1 MTAPKITYG
10 GALSALLWPSLADRL
25 GWTLDAERPPDS
37 LWKAARGEL
46 DLSPGERTLCAVA
59 LALWNG
65 AACGVDVAK
74 LGGLDSGAY
83 GRLGRLLCAIEE
95 GGGWE
100 RWAAREVARAELAVM
115 DGGQKAPFDR
125 QAFDDARRPYS
136 RWVCPECNERWN
148 EDMNAAGFVA
158 SGFDLP
164 RCPECDAPAADD
176 PCL

>member
-1 MTAPKITYG
+1 MVKITYG

-25 GWTLDAERPPDS
+25 GWTLDAERPPDAV
-37 LWKAARGEL
+37 WKAASGEL
-46 DLSPGERTLCAVA
+46 GLSTGERTLCAVA

-100 RWAAREVARAELAVM
+100 RWAAREVARAEVAARVVELEPTAEIEA
-115 DGGQKAPFDR
+115 D
-125 QAFDDARRPYS
+125 DDARRPYA
-136 RWVCPECNERWN
+136 RWLCPECGERWN

-158 SGFDLP
+158 AGFDLP

>member
-100 RWAAREVARAELAVM
+100 RWAAREVARAEA
-115 DGGQKAPFDR
+115 A
-125 QAFDDARRPYS
+125 ARMVELEPT
-136 RWVCPECNERWN
+136 
-148 EDMNAAGFVA
+148 A
-158 SGFDLP
+158 DLP
-164 RCPECDAPAADD
+164 EMPDIRRR
-176 PCL
+176 L

>member
-100 RWAAREVARAELAVM
+100 RWAAREVARAEVA
-115 DGGQKAPFDR
+115 
-125 QAFDDARRPYS
+125 ARVVELEPT
-136 RWVCPECNERWN
+136 
-148 EDMNAAGFVA
+148 A
-158 SGFDLP
+158 DLP
-164 RCPECDAPAADD
+164 EMPDMRRR
-176 PCL
+176 L